1 MVAIRLAELRQE
13 SINHIAKITTQNAKK
28 LINQKD
34 YTEADMGGRLRP

>member
-28 LINQKD
+28 LINQIN
-34 YTEADMGGRLRP
+34 YAEATLKST